1 MKSFLHRFKFF
12 AIGVGLGCLI
22 VYGLLIRN
30 RDFPAWLPEDRV
42 LEELAVDSVIIR
54 DGVQLPFADSLLSEH
69 ILNSD
74 VLFDESK
81 VRDMACREYQL
92 ESDAERMRFKI
103 CNKQIELYEYEPK

>member
-22 VYGLLIRN
+22 VYGLLIKD
-30 RDFPAWLPEDRV
+30 RDFPAWLPGDRV
-42 LEELAVDSVIIR
+42 LEELAVDSVKIASSIH
-54 DGVQLPFADSLLSEH
+54 LPFADSLLSEH
-69 ILNSD
+69 ILSSD

-92 ESDAERMRFKI
+92 DSEVERMRFRI
-103 CNKQIELYEYEPK
+103 CNKRIELYEYEPK

>member
-1 MKSFLHRFKFF
+1 MNFLHRFKFF

-22 VYGLLIRN
+22 VYALLIRD
-30 RDFPAWLPEDRV
+30 RDFPAWLPGDRV
-42 LEELAVDSVIIR
+42 LEELAVDSVIIGS
-54 DGVQLPFADSLLSEH
+54 DIQLPFADSLLKEH

-92 ESDAERMRFKI
+92 ESETERMRFKI
-103 CNKQIELYEYEPK
+103 CNKRIQLYQYEPK